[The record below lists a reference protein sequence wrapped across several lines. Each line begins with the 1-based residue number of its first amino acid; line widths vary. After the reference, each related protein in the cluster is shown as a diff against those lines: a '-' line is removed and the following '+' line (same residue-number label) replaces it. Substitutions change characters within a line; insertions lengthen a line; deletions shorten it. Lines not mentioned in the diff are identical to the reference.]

1 MNLIVTPPADTD
13 LPDHMRLPETDGKIV
28 ENFQEH
34 PQGTLLTESIT
45 PVLQRLH
52 PDNQYLIGMDSGIYW
67 RYVAAEPLRGCKS
80 PDWYYVPGVPPML
93 GGTYRRSYV
102 LWQEHQPPRVA
113 LEFVSGDGSEERDAT
128 PETGKFWVYEQ
139 AIRIAYYGIFE
150 SEQDRL
156 EMYHLVEGRYQRMT
170 PNAHGRFFMA
180 PLGVEI
186 GIWHGTFDNMTL
198 PWLRWWDA
206 QGNLLLAGRETAELE
221 RRAKEQAERQVQEER
236 RAKRQA
242 QRRAGVERRAKEQAE
257 RQAEQARQEAEAAV
271 EQAKRLADKLRAL
284 GIDPEA

>member
-1 MNLIVTPPADTD
+1 M
-13 LPDHMRLPETDGKIV
+13 
-28 ENFQEH
+28 
-34 PQGTLLTESIT
+34 
-45 PVLQRLH
+45 
-52 PDNQYLIGMDSGIYW
+52 
-67 RYVAAEPLRGCKS
+67 AAEPLRGCKS

-113 LEFVSGDGSEERDAT
+113 LEFVSGDGSEEHDAT

-221 RRAKEQAERQVQEER
+221 RRERASGTAGARRTPGETTGPASCRSGTPRER
-236 RAKRQA
+236 ASGA
-242 QRRAGVERRAKEQAE
+242 AGRTG
-257 RQAEQARQEAEAAV
+257 AAGSRGGGRTGK
-271 EQAKRLADKLRAL
+271 AP
-284 GIDPEA
+284 GG